1 MFVLKY
7 SITDTN
13 NGKPVSKIHYKDC
26 ESVSYA
32 VDFINGLTDAGKTPK
47 IIKCLDETDV
57 SVQMAIENK
66 ILRAKYKAVL
76 EENKELKQRK

>member
-26 ESVSYA
+26 QECTEEEQA
-32 VDFINGLTDAGKTPK
+32 KMGKIDRFERSIT
-47 IIKCLDETDV
+47 IEGDV
-57 SVQMAIENK
+57 SPEIADKIEEIANK
-66 ILRAKYKAVL
+66 CPVHRTL
-76 EENKELKQRK
+76 EKNSKVITIVN